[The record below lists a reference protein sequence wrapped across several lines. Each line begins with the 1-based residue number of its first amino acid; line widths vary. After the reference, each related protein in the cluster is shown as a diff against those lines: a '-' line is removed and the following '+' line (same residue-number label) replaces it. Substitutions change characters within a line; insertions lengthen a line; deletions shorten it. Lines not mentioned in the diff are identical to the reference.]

1 DQPSED
7 ELADTAVDVSEPTV
21 LDVIVERLAS
31 SRLSVHKVWI
41 DPMPTSFPLDR
52 VLKPLLQRGA
62 RRPFPVGSVLGIIDE
77 PRLQRQRPFLVDFAG
92 QYGNLLVVGAPQS
105 GKSMLLRTMILGA
118 AFLQTPD
125 EISFYVADF
134 GGGGLNALEDL
145 PHVGTVTSRLD
156 LERVRRMVNEMINLI
171 DRREELF

>member
-1 DQPSED
+1 YLQVDTTVYERFKGAYVSGTYEPVTQLAAATAASPPVVPYTAVNGIGLLAQQRLEAMNKRDQPSED

-105 GKSMLLRTMILGA
+105 GKSM
-118 AFLQTPD
+118 
-125 EISFYVADF
+125 
-134 GGGGLNALEDL
+134 
-145 PHVGTVTSRLD
+145 
-156 LERVRRMVNEMINLI
+156 
-171 DRREELF
+171 